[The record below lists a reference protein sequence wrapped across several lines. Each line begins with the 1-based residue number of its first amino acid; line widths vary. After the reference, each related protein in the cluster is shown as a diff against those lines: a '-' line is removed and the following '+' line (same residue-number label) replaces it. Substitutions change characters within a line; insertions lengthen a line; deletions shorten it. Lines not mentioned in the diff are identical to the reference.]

1 MLLASCAAGIG
12 TFGMPAELVGAN
24 SPILFRDH
32 FNSSASPA
40 KWKTVNGTWAFQRRK
55 LIGTQEGESV
65 AGDLRSFEAILRRKH
80 HGRSHV

>member
-1 MLLASCAAGIG
+1 MTTLSMPMSRRLMLLASCAAGIG
-12 TFGMPAELVGAN
+12 TFGMPAELVGAD

-55 LIGTQEGESV
+55 LIGPKRQS
-65 AGDLRSFEAILRRKH
+65 LRRFT
-80 HGRSHV
+80 